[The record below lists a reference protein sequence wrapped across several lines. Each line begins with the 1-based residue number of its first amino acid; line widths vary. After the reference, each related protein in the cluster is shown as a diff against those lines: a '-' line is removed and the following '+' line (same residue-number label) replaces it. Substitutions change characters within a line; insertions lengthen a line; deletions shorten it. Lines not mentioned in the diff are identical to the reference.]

1 MLLYRVV
8 VLRIKDSGG
17 KQTTFAH
24 IPRET
29 SGHSGRARTADNGEW
44 GTIDN
49 PLFRDQLLSLKN
61 SITVSEQRTEPT
73 NIKQN

>member
-17 KQTTFAH
+17 KQPTFAH

-29 SGHSGRARTADNGEW
+29 SGHSGRARTEG
-44 GTIDN
+44 
-49 PLFRDQLLSLKN
+49 
-61 SITVSEQRTEPT
+61 QRTKGLGGGGGGQRL
-73 NIKQN
+73 NAQNPHMI